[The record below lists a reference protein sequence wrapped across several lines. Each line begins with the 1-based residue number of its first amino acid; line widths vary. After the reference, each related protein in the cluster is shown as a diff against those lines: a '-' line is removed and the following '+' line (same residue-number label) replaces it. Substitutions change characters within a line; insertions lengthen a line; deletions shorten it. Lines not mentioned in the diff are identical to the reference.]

1 MTAERGEAATPEEV
15 ARLQAERDELQQEV
29 EKLENKPERR
39 RRTRKVVAVI
49 LVILTVLSLALA
61 VPGAWVRRTT
71 VNTDRYVATVGPLIH
86 DPAVQEYLARTITLE
101 AFTALGVQD
110 RLTTA
115 LQDKA
120 PKLVFLAGPIS
131 NAVQGFLQDQVQ
143 KLVATDAFATL
154 WEAANRVAQTQVVDL
169 LNGGGSIVSTVNGKV
184 VLNLIPLVNDALAQ
198 VSTLASDL
206 VGRPITIP
214 QITADEVP
222 SAAIQKIEAATGV
235 QLPDNFGQIVILDS
249 NQLAAAQD
257 AFSIAN
263 RAVFALV
270 LLFVIF
276 FVAAMWVSPRRRR
289 TLIQIMAASAVVL
302 VIERRLAIAEAGNIV
317 DKARP
322 ENQAAVQAVVNALKG
337 SLLSYT
343 GWLLA
348 IALIVLVI
356 SLLTGPYGWAVRLRG
371 FVRDVFNA
379 AVGVARG
386 ADRSAS
392 TEWIAGHRDALLLG
406 GAVVVLVLLLWL
418 HVNWVGFL
426 ILALI
431 AAGYV
436 AIVWRIAALYGPE
449 ETEAEGAAESA
460 TPAKP

>member
-1 MTAERGEAATPEEV
+1 MF
-15 ARLQAERDELQQEV
+15 
-29 EKLENKPERR
+29 
-39 RRTRKVVAVI
+39 
-49 LVILTVLSLALA
+49 SLALA

-143 KLVATDAFATL
+143 KLVASDAFATL

-169 LNGGGSIVSTVNGKV
+169 LNGGGSIVSTANGKV

-222 SAAIQKIEAATGV
+222 SAAIQKIEAATGI

-302 VIERRLAIAEAGNIV
+302 VIERRLAIAEAG
-317 DKARP
+317 
-322 ENQAAVQAVVNALKG
+322 QH
-337 SLLSYT
+337 
-343 GWLLA
+343 
-348 IALIVLVI
+348 
-356 SLLTGPYGWAVRLRG
+356 RG
-371 FVRDVFNA
+371 Q
-379 AVGVARG
+379 ARG
-386 ADRSAS
+386 PRTRPPCRPS
-392 TEWIAGHRDALLLG
+392 
-406 GAVVVLVLLLWL
+406 
-418 HVNWVGFL
+418 
-426 ILALI
+426 
-431 AAGYV
+431 
-436 AIVWRIAALYGPE
+436 
-449 ETEAEGAAESA
+449 
-460 TPAKP
+460 

>member
-1 MTAERGEAATPEEV
+1 M
-15 ARLQAERDELQQEV
+15 
-29 EKLENKPERR
+29 
-39 RRTRKVVAVI
+39 
-49 LVILTVLSLALA
+49 
-61 VPGAWVRRTT
+61 
-71 VNTDRYVATVGPLIH
+71 
-86 DPAVQEYLARTITLE
+86 
-101 AFTALGVQD
+101 
-110 RLTTA
+110 
-115 LQDKA
+115 QDKA

-131 NAVQGFLQDQVQ
+131 KPVQGFLQDQVQ
-143 KLVATDAFATL
+143 KLVASDAFAKL
-154 WEAANRVAQTQVVDL
+154 WESANRVAQSQIVAV
-169 LNGGGSIVSTVNGKV
+169 LNGGGDIVSTANGKV
-184 VLNLIPLVNDALAQ
+184 VLNLLPIVNDALGSGLDAWPRT
-198 VSTLASDL
+198 SWAGT
-206 VGRPITIP
+206 ITIP
-214 QITADEVP
+214 EITADEVP
-222 SAAIQKIEAATGV
+222 AAAIQKIEAATGI

-249 NQLAAAQD
+249 NDLAAAQD

-270 LLFVIF
+270 LLFLIF

-317 DKARP
+317 DKAKP

-348 IALIVLVI
+348 IALVVLVI
-356 SLLTGPYGWAVRLRG
+356 ALLTGPYGWAVRMRG

-379 AVGVARG
+379 AVGTARG
-386 ADRSAS
+386 ADRTAA

-426 ILALI
+426 ILALL

-449 ETEAEGAAESA
+449 EVDAEGAPEPVAPAES
-460 TPAKP
+460 